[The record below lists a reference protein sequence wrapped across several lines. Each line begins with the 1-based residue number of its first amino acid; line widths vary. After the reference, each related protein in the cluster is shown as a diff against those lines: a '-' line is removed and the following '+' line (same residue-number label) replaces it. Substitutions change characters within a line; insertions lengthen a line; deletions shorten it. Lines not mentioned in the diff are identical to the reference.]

1 MQKKREWLDKHGRVR
16 MPEPS
21 KALAELREE
30 MKQAKM
36 NNLEKVNA
44 GKFSFLKMALELEEG
59 KFQTATREA
68 RERNYE
74 FERKAKNVRN
84 GEMDG
89 TDSEDESDDEAG
101 GNGRRKHRMRE
112 ADANDPDFRR
122 DLDPPIVKRGSD
134 ADLLDPDYRRDAMP
148 SAPAPPPP
156 AAALTQNKKKP
167 QKKPQQNKKLP
178 PKQQQQQQQQK
189 QQHQKQNSNAAIKAI
204 PKPKFENLSLNG

>member
-1 MQKKREWLDKHGRVR
+1 
-16 MPEPS
+16 
-21 KALAELREE
+21 

-89 TDSEDESDDEAG
+89 TDSEDESDDAVAARAARVRG
-101 GNGRRKHRMRE
+101 AA
-112 ADANDPDFRR
+112 ADATGTRTAAAEDEASANIVVVRGACVECARRR
-122 DLDPPIVKRGSD
+122 DGPMGLYVAGRGASWH
-134 ADLLDPDYRRDAMP
+134 ACGESFR
-148 SAPAPPPP
+148 
-156 AAALTQNKKKP
+156 
-167 QKKPQQNKKLP
+167 
-178 PKQQQQQQQQK
+178 
-189 QQHQKQNSNAAIKAI
+189 
-204 PKPKFENLSLNG
+204 